1 MISSG
6 DMFRT
11 LSEKEAVE
19 RTERGTLGLQST
31 STSQLQ
37 RGAGCENGEQ
47 AVRTGSRLLRAS
59 WRVLPELRSNGQKPV
74 MCQPGRRGLR

>member
-19 RTERGTLGLQST
+19 KTEGILVLRRKARGYKST
-31 STSQLQ
+31 STKQFQ
-37 RGAGCENGEQ
+37 QKAEGEV
-47 AVRTGSRLLRAS
+47 AKGFLESV
-59 WRVLPELRSNGQKPV
+59 P
-74 MCQPGRRGLR
+74 